1 MKLSIRGKVLRKSGE
16 SNEPGS
22 PYRQELEAV
31 YVRLAPQD
39 IAYLKFIFESYET
52 VGFLRTIDP
61 RAAVLVVYLVPDF
74 AETGHALLDAVA
86 GEIPLERIAEPP
98 DLGDDWLVGA
108 VTSDPAD

>member
-1 MKLSIRGKVLRKSGE
+1 MNNPRE
-16 SNEPGS
+16 SNVGGAATA
-22 PYRQELEAV
+22 ELEAV

-61 RAAVLVVYLVPDF
+61 RAATLVVYLVPDF
-74 AETGHALLDAVA
+74 AETGHAILDAVA
-86 GEIPLERIAEPP
+86 TEIPRERIAEPP

-108 VTSDPAD
+108 VASDPVD

>member
-1 MKLSIRGKVLRKSGE
+1 LRTPRE
-16 SNEPGS
+16 SNVAAS
-22 PYRQELEAV
+22 PAEQELEAV
-31 YVRLAPQD
+31 YVRLAPPD

-74 AETGHALLDAVA
+74 AETGHAILDAVA
-86 GEIPLERIAEPP
+86 GEIALERIAEPP

-108 VTSDPAD
+108 VTSDPVD

>member
-1 MKLSIRGKVLRKSGE
+1 MSDLV
-16 SNEPGS
+16 P
-22 PYRQELEAV
+22 V

-61 RAAVLVVYLVPDF
+61 RAALLVIYLVPDF
-74 AETGHALLDAVA
+74 AETGLALLEALA
-86 GEIPLERIAEPP
+86 GEIHLERVAEPP

-108 VTSDPAD
+108 VVNEPLD